1 MAITSPGIVL
11 ATEALF
17 GNVKPA
23 LDIIKKL
30 GPTDFSAEAP
40 GVDIKPGATIKVPLS
55 TVSAALA
62 FNKTSNNYRTGGTTN
77 WATLT
82 ATHYLQGFDL
92 QGTDVDQGLNAGR
105 IKQLFT
111 SRAGTGIAYA
121 CMNAIKTAL
130 DGATASTAVTLPAAP
145 TIAQYDAL
153 ASTVD
158 WYNPAE
164 SILAVNKAELAILKN
179 LMHTAHISASF
190 ESIAQELGFKDVV
203 YVPGMTA
210 RACIVPYS
218 TLGFVARVPA
228 IVARFLEA
236 GVETDPDSGLSV
248 GIVVADDQD
257 DNRIIANADIWFGVA
272 ALSSNAAATTPGIIK
287 VGTAAAAS

>member
-1 MAITSPGIVL
+1 MAIQSPGIAL
-11 ATEALF
+11 AVEALF

-30 GPTDFSAEAP
+30 GPTDFSAGAP

-62 FNKTSNNYRTGGTTN
+62 YDASTNNYRTGGSTE

-121 CMNAIKTAL
+121 CMNSIKTAL
-130 DGATASTAVTLPAAP
+130 DGVTASTAVTLKAAP
-145 TIAQYDAL
+145 TIEDYDGL

-158 WYNPAE
+158 WFNPADAV
-164 SILAVNKAELAILKN
+164 LAVNKAELALLKKA
-179 LMHTAHISASF
+179 MHENHLSASF
-190 ESIAQELGFKDVV
+190 ESMAQELGFKDVV
-203 YVPGMTA
+203 YIPGLKA

-218 TLGFVARVPA
+218 TLGFISRVPA
-228 IVARFLEA
+228 ILARYLEA
-236 GVETDPDSGLSV
+236 GVETDPDSGLAV

-257 DNRIIANADIWFGVA
+257 HNRIIANADIWFGVA
-272 ALSSNAAATTPGIIK
+272 AHGAPANASTAGIIK
-287 VGTAAAAS
+287 VGTAS

>member
-62 FNKTSNNYRTGGTTN
+62 FDKTSNNYRTGGTTN

-164 SILAVNKAELAILKN
+164 SVLAVNKAELAILKN

-272 ALSSNAAATTPGIIK
+272 ALSAAAGATTPGIIK
-287 VGTAAAAS
+287 VGTASAS

>member
-62 FNKTSNNYRTGGTTN
+62 FDKDSNNYRTGGTTN

-121 CMNAIKTAL
+121 CMNAIKSAL

-153 ASTVD
+153 ASTVN

-164 SILAVNKAELAILKN
+164 SVLAVNKAELAILKN

-218 TLGFVARVPA
+218 TLGFVSRVPA

-272 ALSSNAAATTPGIIK
+272 ALSSNAGATTPGIIK
-287 VGTAAAAS
+287 VGTAAATT